1 MRLNNYQY
9 ICMRLAFYI
18 LRFNNKLFCCKMLYL
33 KTMKNVFETTRPGLI
48 DEIMDPEL
56 YMKFIVLQILYL
68 NV

>member
-1 MRLNNYQY
+1 ME
-9 ICMRLAFYI
+9 
-18 LRFNNKLFCCKMLYL
+18 
-33 KTMKNVFETTRPGLI
+33 NVFETTRPSLI